1 MSVEKYPRYLFVYEL
16 LTLEL
21 HSLLSVGKNDDFKS
35 FDFDNNDNL
44 FFAWGNS
51 TFGVWNT
58 EVIGT
63 VNPFYS
69 RPFKVNQLCFTPNRE
84 AILLRSLKSYCMY
97 YPDQSF
103 AKRRR
108 PAQPKQLQKANPF
121 TGHPAKAD
129 QSVNLKKVDLSLNET
144 LRKSQE
150 IKAEDLID
158 SYDKRNNIRTE
169 YDSVE
174 TFGNRR
180 EKQGRRSYEFED

>member
-1 MSVEKYPRYLFVYEL
+1 MTPEKYPRYLFIYEL

-21 HSLLSVGKNDDFKS
+21 HSLLSVSKNDDFKS
-35 FDFDNNDNL
+35 FEFDNNDNL
-44 FFAWGNS
+44 FFSWGNS

-69 RPFKVNQLCFTPNRE
+69 KPFKVSQVTFSPNK
-84 AILLRSLKSYCMY
+84 AALLLRSAKSYCMY

-103 AKRRR
+103 AKRRK
-108 PAQPKQLQKANPF
+108 PAAPKQVEKGNPF
-121 TGHPAKAD
+121 TGQARKAD
-129 QSVNLKKVDLSLNET
+129 QSMNLKKVDISINET
-144 LRKSQE
+144 MRKSQD
-150 IKAEDLID
+150 IKPDDLID
-158 SYDKRNNIRTE
+158 SYDKRNNIQTD